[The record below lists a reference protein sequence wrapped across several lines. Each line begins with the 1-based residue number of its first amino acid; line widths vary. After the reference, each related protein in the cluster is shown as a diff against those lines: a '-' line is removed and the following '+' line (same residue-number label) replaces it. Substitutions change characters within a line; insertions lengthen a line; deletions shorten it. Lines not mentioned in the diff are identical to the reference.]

1 MKFRDCMKYYPIVI
15 DTGGK
20 VHGSQ
25 RDKDVKTGFL
35 DLIFYYE
42 VPEVKRE
49 EVKSKFK
56 FIKNRPSTS
65 SVTV

>member
-1 MKFRDCMKYYPIVI
+1 MKFRHCMKYYPIVI

-20 VHGSQ
+20 VQGSQ
-25 RDKDVKTGFL
+25 SDKDDKTGFL

-42 VPEVKRE
+42 VPEGKRE
-49 EVKSKFK
+49 EVKSKFE

-65 SVTV
+65 PVTV